1 MSVSYQNQPY
11 QPYQHCPRCKAA
23 LPLQTGVCYNC
34 GYALVPVAPPYRPGA
49 ARAGNNQQPW
59 MGYAAPP
66 HQSQQGWA
74 GDPTISQRQAAGS
87 RTAISNQPTRVEAA
101 VPAAAQAARRRQ
113 EERARDKKR
122 AARLYFVITLLAVL
136 SLAVAGLH
144 GAGVTPATLAKLFA
158 HNNPPQQTTYSVPK
172 GSPLFADPLV
182 NDASGWNLQSAPGT
196 YSVSVGSSGLTLE
209 SDQHKLLWELLPG
222 ERSYGDFTLVI
233 NAALTKGD
241 QNNGYGVYIR
251 GTANARSD
259 LATYYRFELYGDGSY
274 AIFKGTVNDD
284 GISSATKLAGYT
296 LNAAIQKVGKVNH
309 MMIVAKGASLS
320 LIVNGQLIQRITDAS
335 YRAGSIALF
344 VSNLAQASAGAR
356 AQFSRLAIY
365 PA

>member
-11 QPYQHCPRCKAA
+11 QFCPRCRAA
-23 LPLQTGVCYNC
+23 LPPQTGICYNC
-34 GYALVPVAPPYRPGA
+34 GYAIAPVVPPYMPGA
-49 ARAGNNQQPW
+49 VRAGSNQQPW
-59 MGYAAPP
+59 MTPP
-66 HQSQQGWA
+66 AQAQRGWA
-74 GDPTISQRQAAGS
+74 GDPTAGNRQAG
-87 RTAISNQPTRVEAA
+87 ISNQPTRVEIA
-101 VPAAAQAARRRQ
+101 VPADAQAARRRQ
-113 EERARDKKR
+113 EERAGDRKR
-122 AARLYFVITLLAVL
+122 AARLYFVVTLLAVL
-136 SLAVAGLH
+136 VLALAGLH
-144 GAGVTPATLAKLFA
+144 GAGVTPTMLAKLFA
-158 HNNPPQQTTYSVPK
+158 HNSSSQQTTYSVPK
-172 GSPLFADPLV
+172 GNPLFADPLV

-196 YSVSVGSSGLTLE
+196 YSVSVGNSGLTLE

-274 AIFKGTVNDD
+274 AIFKGMVNAD
-284 GISSATKLAGYT
+284 GVSSATKLVGYT

-309 MMIVAKGASLS
+309 IMIVAKGASLS
-320 LIVNGQLIQRITDAS
+320 LIVNGQLIRQLTDAS

-344 VSNLAQASAGAR
+344 VSNLPQASAGAQ
-356 AQFSRLAIY
+356 AQFSHLAIY